1 VETGDLRAIKVCPS
15 AHSCDKRLMI
25 QQIVKHRFANNPKTL
40 ELFRRE
46 IDICQS
52 LQHENIC
59 RLIQS
64 FEDPQHVCLVLEYVD
79 GGDMLD
85 HIMKYE
91 SPKGGGLRESHS
103 VWRRRTR

>member
-1 VETGDLRAIKVCPS
+1 V
-15 AHSCDKRLMI
+15 

-85 HIMKYE
+85 YIMKYNNAN
-91 SPKGGGLRESHS
+91 GGGLRESYS
-103 VWRRRTR
+103 SCGIVVLIVQRRSTLLH